1 MGDSYINGRY
11 NKSPSVSFSGFRS
24 FYHVC
29 YIDVGFENQSR
40 LITEAW
46 LILWLLERCGD
57 ALWIVAIAAPS
68 LIHRFFPY
76 SP

>member
-1 MGDSYINGRY
+1 MGDTTKAHPFCFPASE
-11 NKSPSVSFSGFRS
+11 VSMLMC
-24 FYHVC
+24 V
-29 YIDVGFENQSR
+29 ILMLVENQSK

-68 LIHRFFPY
+68 LTLIHRFFPY

>member
-1 MGDSYINGRY
+1 MGDTMKAHPFRFPASE
-11 NKSPSVSFSGFRS
+11 VSMLMC
-24 FYHVC
+24 V
-29 YIDVGFENQSR
+29 ILMLVENQSK

-68 LIHRFFPY
+68 LIHWFFPY

>member
-1 MGDSYINGRY
+1 MGDTTKAHPFRFPASE
-11 NKSPSVSFSGFRS
+11 VSMLMC
-24 FYHVC
+24 V
-29 YIDVGFENQSR
+29 ILMLVENQSK